1 MRLALISDLHSNLEA
16 LTAVFADIEG
26 QGIDH
31 IGCLGDVVGY
41 GPDPAA
47 CVDLVRKKT
56 DFCLLGN
63 HDEALLVGARDFN
76 PHARQAVDWTRECLK
91 PSWYHGAARKDRW
104 TWLTQLQPQHS
115 LDGFYFYHAS
125 PRDPVRE
132 YVLSTDA
139 MLNREKLEGI
149 FAILE
154 GTCFVGHTHYPG
166 VFDSKLRWTGL
177 EGESTLRFPLQEDG
191 PYVFN
196 VGSVGQPRDG
206 DNRACYAVLEDDA
219 VTWHR
224 VPYDYRATMA
234 KITAT
239 GVLGDVLARRLA
251 VGH

>member
-16 LTAVFADIEG
+16 LTAVFADIEA

-91 PSWYHGAARKDRW
+91 PRWYHGAVRKDRW

-234 KITAT
+234 KITANAI
-239 GVLGDVLARRLA
+239 GRNR
-251 VGH
+251 